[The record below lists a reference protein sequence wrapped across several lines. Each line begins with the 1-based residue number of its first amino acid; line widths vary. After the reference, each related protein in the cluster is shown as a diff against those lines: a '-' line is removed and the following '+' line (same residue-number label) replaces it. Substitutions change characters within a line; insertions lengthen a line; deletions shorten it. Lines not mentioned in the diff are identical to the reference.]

1 MTGFEKILNIIRQEI
16 KKNQCKEI
24 RLGTMKNE
32 TDCMMGDVLLDPDDY
47 LVAKGLK
54 GNLKAGDDVAILVLS
69 NEQYIII
76 DKVVSG

>member
-16 KKNQCKEI
+16 KKNQSKEI
-24 RLGTMKNE
+24 RLGTMESE

-47 LVAKGLK
+47 LIAKGLK

-69 NEQYIII
+69 SERYIII